1 MILEAEQAEFDV
13 NQKKFLGSR
22 FGKQGLGLTD
32 GVVLDLISVWE
43 IKEAGL
49 SKESHRAAM
58 FVDSSLSLR

>member
-13 NQKKFLGSR
+13 NQKNLLGSR

-32 GVVLDLISVWE
+32 GIVLDLISVWE
-43 IKEAGL
+43 IKEVGL

-58 FVDSSLSLR
+58 FVDSSVPLR